1 MVEVMNRPAKRS
13 DLDAMAAGTLLTTH
27 DGSKVTD
34 APRFVPSYILPLA
47 PNDSIRRRALSF
59 RVRLSPGFDIYPNTN
74 AVTRQISRASA
85 KSSRED
91 YVVCGHTMVS

>member
-59 RVRLSPGFDIYPNTN
+59 RVRLSPGFDIYPNTWTN
-74 AVTRQISRASA
+74 GESQFWLQEMNMQTQLHA
-85 KSSRED
+85 K
-91 YVVCGHTMVS
+91 

>member
-59 RVRLSPGFDIYPNTN
+59 RVRLSPGFDIYPNT
-74 AVTRQISRASA
+74 RQISRASA